1 MENRE
6 RTHRFTLRLS
16 DDENRI
22 LEAKMKLNN
31 DPSKSYVL
39 RKLIVE
45 SDLYVIDYREF
56 IEIATQLAKRAN
68 ETRSITKSYSFI
80 ILISEI

>member
-16 DDENRI
+16 EDENRI

-45 SDLYVIDYREF
+45 SDLYEIDYD
-56 IEIATQLAKRAN
+56 L
-68 ETRSITKSYSFI
+68 
-80 ILISEI
+80 

>member
-16 DDENRI
+16 EDENRI
-22 LEAKMKLNN
+22 LEAKMRLNN

-39 RKLIVE
+39 QKSAII
-45 SDLYVIDYREF
+45 S
-56 IEIATQLAKRAN
+56 
-68 ETRSITKSYSFI
+68 TRSQSVPTRQEASIRP
-80 ILISEI
+80 ILMS